1 MNKKIGKTVLLLCIF
16 LLLAA
21 CKSETKEEPV
31 SVIEETTEITETT
44 EDMQMKLKIEVNGNV
59 LYADFFE
66 NSSAEAFRK
75 KLEEGPLSVA
85 LEDYGSFEKV
95 GDLPWSLETN
105 DTRITTVPGDVIL
118 YQGRMITIYY
128 SENTW
133 NFTRLG
139 KIYFQ
144 DYETFRSALGDGNI
158 TVRFWLEWTE

>member
-1 MNKKIGKTVLLLCIF
+1 MNKKIGKTILLLCIF

-44 EDMQMKLKIEVNGNV
+44 EDMKMKLKIEVNGNV

-75 KLEEGPLSVA
+75 KLEERPLSVT

-105 DTRITTVPGDVIL
+105 DTRITTIPGDVIL

-133 NFTRLG
+133 NFTYLARIPDVTKQSLLEILG
-139 KIYFQ
+139 Q
-144 DYETFRSALGDGNI
+144 GDVTVTFSLAN
-158 TVRFWLEWTE
+158 E

>member
-1 MNKKIGKTVLLLCIF
+1 
-16 LLLAA
+16 
-21 CKSETKEEPV
+21 
-31 SVIEETTEITETT
+31 
-44 EDMQMKLKIEVNGNV
+44 MKLKIEVNGNV

-75 KLEEGPLSVA
+75 KLEERPLSVT

-105 DTRITTVPGDVIL
+105 DTRITTIPGDVIL

-133 NFTRLG
+133 NFTYLARIPDVTKQSLLEILG
-139 KIYFQ
+139 Q
-144 DYETFRSALGDGNI
+144 GDVTVTFSL
-158 TVRFWLEWTE
+158 TKE